1 MNYIDQSIP
10 LPEVRNFKLSDFWI
24 GKKMGKGQFGEVF
37 LCRNKQTGEPFAIK
51 ALQKEVASNSNKRSF
66 KRTPSSQHYLQMK

>member
-1 MNYIDQSIP
+1 MKKLNKSVGDYRLESI
-10 LPEVRNFKLSDFWI
+10 L
-24 GKKMGKGQFGEVF
+24 GKGQFGEVF

-66 KRTPSSQHYLQMK
+66 KRTPSSQHYLLMK